1 MSMHLVGHYLTTT
14 GKKKGRQKFRNSDS
28 AQKSRALKSEWEQ
41 LLERHGVEQQEKK
54 RQRGLAA
61 APYVPPRRDYR
72 GAELMRAPSV
82 TAPGAGVCAAAP
94 AKVYTGDKMLGIA
107 TMHKSNMVPVFSAE
121 EAVDISKMRRG

>member
-1 MSMHLVGHYLTTT
+1 MSMHLVSPYLTTT

-28 AQKSRALKSEWEQ
+28 AQKSRALKSEWEE

-54 RQRGLAA
+54 RQRGLSS

-94 AKVYTGDKMLGIA
+94 TKVYTGDKVVGIVVQ
-107 TMHKSNMVPVFSAE
+107 HKSCLQPVFSV
-121 EAVDISKMRRG
+121 EAARDSAKMRRG